1 MSSPKVDCYG
11 LDLSATSDDALE
23 AFLQGMD
30 CTLSLDHPG
39 IEPLTQA
46 TESDPDFALAHAL
59 LARQLFIHG
68 FAPTAQQHI
77 SRAEQ
82 LAHTATQR
90 EQSTIKVLTA
100 TLGFESDAL
109 SLAKSHTESWPQD
122 AIVLSLL
129 LGPFGLLAFSG
140 DRQWRQQN
148 IELLN
153 LVAPAFP
160 EDDWWF
166 ASTVGFMSAETN
178 DLVAARSMAEK
189 ALQLRNTGN
198 CAHTLAHVHFEETA
212 VDEGQAFIRDWCQQ
226 YPDSDMRHHMFW
238 HSAMLSLEMG
248 ETDGLLDL
256 YASELDATVCD
267 PMPLETLS
275 DNASLL
281 WRCQLRGL
289 PVPAAACEAVY
300 RYSRQHFPAA
310 GFPFADIHCSMMA
323 AVLGS
328 KATEDYRGE
337 IANVDSDVGAVV
349 DQFTRGFY
357 AFAGGAYAE
366 AADLLQ
372 QSSDSIYLGG
382 SNPQRRIIEE
392 TRQAALQHLS
402 R

>member
-1 MSSPKVDCYG
+1 VSSPKVDSYG
-11 LDLSATSDDALE
+11 LEISAANDDARE

-39 IEPLTQA
+39 IEQLTRA

-68 FAPTAQQHI
+68 FAPTAQQHLVL
-77 SRAEQ
+77 AEQ
-82 LAHTATQR
+82 LADTATQR
-90 EQSTIKVLTA
+90 EQSTIKVLSA
-100 TLGFESDAL
+100 TLSFKSDAL
-109 SLAKSHTESWPQD
+109 SLAKSHIESWPQD
-122 AIVLSLL
+122 AIVLTLL

-166 ASTVGFMSAETN
+166 ISTVGFMSAETG
-178 DLVAARSMAEK
+178 DLATARSMAES
-189 ALQLRNTGN
+189 ALRLRNTGN

-212 VDEGQAFIRDWCQQ
+212 IDEGQTFVRDWCQQ
-226 YPDSDMRHHMFW
+226 YPHSDMRHHMLW
-238 HSAMLSLEMG
+238 HSAMLSLETG
-248 ETDGLLDL
+248 DTDGLLDL
-256 YASELDATVCD
+256 YASELDAAVCD

-281 WRCQLRGL
+281 WRCRLRGL
-289 PVPAAACEAVY
+289 AVPADSCEAVY
-300 RYSRQHFPAA
+300 RYSRRHFPAA

-328 KATEDYRGE
+328 NATADYRSE
-337 IANVDSDVGAVV
+337 IAGVDSDVGAVV
-349 DQFTRGFY
+349 DRFTRGFY
-357 AFAGGAYAE
+357 AFADGAYAE

-382 SNPQRRIIEE
+382 SNPQRRIVEE
-392 TRQAALQHLS
+392 TRQAALQHLPG
-402 R
+402 

>member
-129 LGPFGLLAFSG
+129 LGPFGLLAFF
-140 DRQWRQQN
+140 RR
-148 IELLN
+148 
-153 LVAPAFP
+153 PA
-160 EDDWWF
+160 
-166 ASTVGFMSAETN
+166 M
-178 DLVAARSMAEK
+178 
-189 ALQLRNTGN
+189 
-198 CAHTLAHVHFEETA
+198 
-212 VDEGQAFIRDWCQQ
+212 
-226 YPDSDMRHHMFW
+226 
-238 HSAMLSLEMG
+238 
-248 ETDGLLDL
+248 
-256 YASELDATVCD
+256 
-267 PMPLETLS
+267 
-275 DNASLL
+275 
-281 WRCQLRGL
+281 
-289 PVPAAACEAVY
+289 AAAEY
-300 RYSRQHFPAA
+300 R
-310 GFPFADIHCSMMA
+310 
-323 AVLGS
+323 
-328 KATEDYRGE
+328 
-337 IANVDSDVGAVV
+337 IAEL
-349 DQFTRGFY
+349 
-357 AFAGGAYAE
+357 GGARV
-366 AADLLQ
+366 
-372 QSSDSIYLGG
+372 S
-382 SNPQRRIIEE
+382 
-392 TRQAALQHLS
+392 
-402 R
+402 